1 MILWFY
7 YLLHSSPTQRPS
19 EHEIFFLLMHGTKI
33 WQNSPYAQTG
43 LNTVLIMLDAAT
55 IKVTTKPKL
64 SQNSC
69 KEELK

>member
-1 MILWFY
+1 
-7 YLLHSSPTQRPS
+7 
-19 EHEIFFLLMHGTKI
+19 MHGTKI
-33 WQNSPYAQTG
+33 WQNSPYAQMG
-43 LNTVLIMLDAAT
+43 QNTVLIMLDAAT